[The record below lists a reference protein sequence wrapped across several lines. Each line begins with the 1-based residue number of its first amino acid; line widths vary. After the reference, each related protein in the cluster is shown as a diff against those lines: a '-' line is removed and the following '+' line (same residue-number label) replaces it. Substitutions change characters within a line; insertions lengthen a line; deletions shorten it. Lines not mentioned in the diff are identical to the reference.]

1 MENDIM
7 DNKASLSVNFK
18 EEGSEVVISGTYND
32 VISAICASIKGLI
45 ANMLV
50 HPKYLEIKSNSK
62 LSDEEFEQELIYSV
76 VLNIM
81 DRLDEH
87 YVLSMNNVTGELVSS
102 ITDEIT
108 NDDTNNIETDIDF
121 DEFEQFLNNKN
132 NE

>member
-1 MENDIM
+1 M

>member
-1 MENDIM
+1 M
-7 DNKASLSVNFK
+7 DSKASLSVNFTDD
-18 EEGSEVVISGTYND
+18 GSEVVISGTYND

-50 HPKYLEIKSNSK
+50 HPKYLEIKDNSK
-62 LSDEEFEQELIYSV
+62 LSDDDFEQELIYSV

-87 YVLSMNNVTGELVSS
+87 YVLSMNKVTGNLVSS

-108 NDDTNNIETDIDF
+108 NDDLNIDTKTDIDF
-121 DEFEQFLNNKN
+121 DGFEQFLNDNKDD
-132 NE
+132 E